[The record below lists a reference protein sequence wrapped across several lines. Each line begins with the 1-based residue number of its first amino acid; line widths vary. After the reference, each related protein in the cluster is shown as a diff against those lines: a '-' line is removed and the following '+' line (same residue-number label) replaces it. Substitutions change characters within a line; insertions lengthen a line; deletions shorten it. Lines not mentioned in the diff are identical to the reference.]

1 MIAVDVTGLRID
13 GPRGPILDAVDLSVP
28 AGGRVALCGPSG
40 CGKSTLARALLGDV
54 PPGLRVTGGAIR
66 VDGADPLRLRGRA
79 LRTLRRRCA
88 YSDQDPGGA
97 LPPHRTVRAILR
109 ARRPRAADADLLAL
123 LAGFRLDAEP
133 GILDRL
139 PGELSGGQRRRVGL
153 AAAIAGDPELLI
165 VDEPTAG
172 IDAAARSDVIA
183 AVAEAIDAAGATAIV
198 VTHDP
203 VVADSL
209 TETTT
214 RLGAGPGDAPA
225 VPGAPAGGGDPVL
238 AARGLVVSRGG
249 RVLADGLDLDL
260 RPGTV
265 TAIEGPSGSGKTT
278 VLRALL
284 GLHRPDAGVVTL
296 HGEPQAPDLANR
308 GRDAARAVA
317 WVAQEADLAL
327 NPALRVTT
335 TLRRTGASPADVD
348 AVLADLGLP
357 SAAELGRAKPDD
369 LSGGQRQRIAVA
381 LALLRRPDVLL
392 CDEPTSALDPASR
405 ALVLRALVRAAEDG
419 AAVALSSHDPVAL
432 GVAGARVRVGGEDG
446 AAGPSAPDAADSPA
460 ARTAHTATTES
471 APTPMEET
479 P

>member
-1 MIAVDVTGLRID
+1 MIAVEVTGLRID
-13 GPRGPILDAVDLSVP
+13 GPGGPILDAVDLAVP

-54 PPGLRVTGGAIR
+54 PPRLHVTGGAIR

-79 LRTLRRRCA
+79 LRSLRRRCA
-88 YSDQDPGGA
+88 HCDQDPGSA
-97 LPPHRTVRAILR
+97 LPPHRTVGAILR
-109 ARRPRAADADLLAL
+109 ARRPRAADSDLLEL

-139 PGELSGGQRRRVGL
+139 PGALSGGQRRRVGL
-153 AAAIAGDPELLI
+153 AAAIAADPELLI
-165 VDEPTAG
+165 VDEPTVG
-172 IDAAARSDVIA
+172 IDAAARADVIS

-203 VVADSL
+203 VVADAL
-209 TETTT
+209 AETTT
-214 RLGAGPGDAPA
+214 RLGADPGDVPA
-225 VPGAPAGGGDPVL
+225 VPGAPAGGGAPVL

-249 RVLADGLDLDL
+249 RVLADGLDLEL

-265 TAIEGPSGSGKTT
+265 TALQGPSGSGKTT

-296 HGEPQAPDLANR
+296 HGAEQAPNLADR
-308 GRDAARAVA
+308 GRDAARAIA

-335 TLRRTGASPADVD
+335 TLRRTGASPSDV
-348 AVLADLGLP
+348 AGVLADLGLP
-357 SAAELGRAKPDD
+357 APGVLGRARPDD

-419 AAVALSSHDPVAL
+419 AAVALSSHDPVTL
-432 GVAGARVRVGGEDG
+432 GIAGVRVRVGGETG
-446 AAGPSAPDAADSPA
+446 AAEPGVPDAPGVPGS
-460 ARTAHTATTES
+460 TTATAVS
-471 APTPMEET
+471 DPPPMEET
-479 P
+479 L